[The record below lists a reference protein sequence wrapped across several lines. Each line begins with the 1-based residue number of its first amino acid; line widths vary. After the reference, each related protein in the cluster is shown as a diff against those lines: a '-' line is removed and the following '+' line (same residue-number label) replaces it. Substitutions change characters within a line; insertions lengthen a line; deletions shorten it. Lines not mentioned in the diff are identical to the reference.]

1 MWASDVST
9 EINCRDYY
17 DRGKILLDDLDR
29 GEYQIE
35 FKNLL
40 QLVYGVT
47 TYMLTD

>member
-1 MWASDVST
+1 MCRPKLIV
-9 EINCRDYY
+9 EITMIEV
-17 DRGKILLDDLDR
+17 KILLDDLDR